1 MGNQEVVYRELE
13 SMQPMFDRS
22 KAPVIM
28 DVLRR
33 QMLCPNLQNS
43 GRVLFITADKGRRR
57 GNT

>member
-1 MGNQEVVYRELE
+1 
-13 SMQPMFDRS
+13 MFDRS